1 MVSKEVKEYYTSG
14 KMDKLYKRFEKVFN
28 LVDDWSEKM
37 TNGDL
42 MDENELTF
50 SMQQL
55 VGCYGKFISIAG
67 AFDSL
72 VIEYQNNYQMQEEKT
87 FEKIRTQDQDHC
99 KAFSR
104 NKVSDLRSYAS
115 DFSSYCNSANAMIIT
130 CQSRLKR
137 LVVDK
142 GQKGVGF
149 SGEVVNA
156 EQAQSGTS
164 KKWDE

>member
-1 MVSKEVKEYYTSG
+1 MTSKEVKAYYTSG
-14 KMDKLYKRFEKVFN
+14 TIDKLYKRFEKAFN

-42 MDENELTF
+42 MDENELNYA
-50 SMQQL
+50 MQTL
-55 VGCYGKFISIAG
+55 VGVYGKFISIAG

-72 VIEYQNNYQMQEEKT
+72 VIEYQYDYQMQEEKT

-149 SGEVVNA
+149 SGEVANA
-156 EQAQSGTS
+156 VEAEKQQ
-164 KKWDE
+164 KKRWNE